1 MRVLI
6 VEDDASIGQLC
17 RRVLEDEGYACA
29 VAQDLSSARASVA
42 ERAIDLLVADVVL
55 ADGGNGRDLTEEMAT
70 AGVPIIF
77 MSGDYRVLRE
87 LTEAGI
93 SHLQKPFRVPE
104 FVLRVRAALSTPPV
118 IEAT

>member
-1 MRVLI
+1 
-6 VEDDASIGQLC
+6 
-17 RRVLEDEGYACA
+17 
-29 VAQDLSSARASVA
+29 
-42 ERAIDLLVADVVL
+42 
-55 ADGGNGRDLTEEMAT
+55 
-70 AGVPIIF
+70 
-77 MSGDYRVLRE
+77 VLRE